1 VQENIVAG
9 AKTAFLHGDQWAYSA
24 GVVAILSGAVL
35 VFFLFPRK
43 QEEQELLERYHVED
57 AARSTEATEPEP
69 IPPPAGAAEPGL
81 R

>member
-1 VQENIVAG
+1 MQANIVAG

-24 GVVAILSGAVL
+24 GVLAVLLGAAL

-43 QEEQELLERYHVED
+43 QEEQELLERYRIED
-57 AARSTEATEPEP
+57 AARSTAPTDPEP
-69 IPPPAGAAEPGL
+69 VPPPAGAAEAGL